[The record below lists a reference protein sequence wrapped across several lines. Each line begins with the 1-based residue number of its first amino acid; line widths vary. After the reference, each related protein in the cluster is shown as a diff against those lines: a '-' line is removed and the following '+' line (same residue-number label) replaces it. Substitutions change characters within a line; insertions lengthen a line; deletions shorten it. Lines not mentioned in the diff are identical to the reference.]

1 MILKNTLTVSSFQ
14 FLKLSMLTKLSIK
27 KFVIQFSILM
37 LMVPVLFS
45 CTRQDQVRETEGS
58 IESVVATEGSKPNI
72 LFMIA
77 DDLGVEQL
85 ASFGI
90 GSQPAVT
97 PNLDRLAQQGMSFSN
112 VWAQPICSPTR
123 ATLLTGRYGFRTG
136 VGTATPERIG
146 GEYPELE
153 PAENG
158 GPDLSSFTGLS
169 NKPLEVY
176 EDLGPV
182 FREFRRYFANDDD
195 PRDGPFPSG
204 TGLHSDELALPEIL
218 RNSGYATAAIGKWHL
233 AESRNGWLQHPGN
246 VGFDYYSVNMLNQ
259 PESYFGWFENVNGI
273 IEQRS
278 GYTPEQKIDDAVEW
292 LAGQGDDPWLLWL
305 AFNLPHYPHH
315 IPEVEGLDSN
325 GLDPGDH
332 RSALDVMTAR
342 MDQEIGRLFEAIGE
356 EELNNTIVIVIGDNG
371 TTGEANDPPF
381 HPDRGKFTLYEG
393 GIRVPLIITG
403 PGVPAG
409 EQSAVMVNS
418 TDLFATLIDIT
429 GGELPE
435 GLKHDSVSLTPYFD
449 NPAAAS
455 IRDYIYSDAFY
466 EGSGIEEGAFTIR
479 DDSYKLIRWHDHQE
493 LYNLDLDPYENTDL
507 LQDGES
513 EAERLIIESLESRV
527 TELRTI

>member
-1 MILKNTLTVSSFQ
+1 MSLVEFKLILKNK
-14 FLKLSMLTKLSIK
+14 LKLPSIK
-27 KFVIQFSILM
+27 LCFFIAATSALV
-37 LMVPVLFS
+37 S
-45 CTRQDQVRETEGS
+45 CNNQDQVEVTE
-58 IESVVATEGSKPNI
+58 ENDPVAIQAENSKPNI
-72 LFMIA
+72 LFIIA

-85 ASFGI
+85 SSFGI

-112 VWAQPICSPTR
+112 VWSQPICSPTR

-136 VGTATPERIG
+136 VGTATPERLG

-169 NKPLEVY
+169 DKPLEVY

-182 FREFRRYFANDDD
+182 FREFRRYFASDDN
-195 PRDGPFPSG
+195 PADGPFPSG

-233 AESRNGWLQHPGN
+233 AESRNGWLQHPIN

-259 PESYFGWFENVNGI
+259 PESYFGWFENVNGV

-278 GYTPEQKIDDAVEW
+278 GYTPEQKINDALIW
-292 LAGQGDDPWLLWL
+292 LDRQGDDPWLLWL
-305 AFNLPHYPHH
+305 ALNLPHYPHH
-315 IPEVEGLDSN
+315 VPEVAGLNTSGVDAT
-325 GLDPGDH
+325 DP

-356 EELNNTIVIVIGDNG
+356 EALENTIVILIGDNG

-393 GIRVPLIITG
+393 GIRVPLIIAG
-403 PGVPAG
+403 PDIPVG

-418 TDLFATLIDIT
+418 TDLFATLIELT
-429 GGELPE
+429 GSEFPEELV
-435 GLKHDSVSLTPYFD
+435 HDSYSLVPYFN
-449 NPAAAS
+449 NPAADS
-455 IRDYIYSDAFY
+455 IREYIYADAFY

-493 LYNLDLDPYENTDL
+493 LYDLDLDPYENTDL

-513 EAERLIIESLESRV
+513 EAEGLIIEDLESRV
-527 TELRTI
+527 TELRTL